1 MEHSTIS
8 YEQMKNHIISINSK
22 GKEAFV
28 RDGFELDI
36 LKGARKLLSSL
47 SLIDIIIEFEFENEI
62 QLKDMIQ
69 ILKNNHFDLV
79 KKSDWVDYSINGHE
93 IRNFI
98 FKK

>member
-1 MEHSTIS
+1 M
-8 YEQMKNHIISINSK
+8 
-22 GKEAFV
+22 
-28 RDGFELDI
+28 
-36 LKGARKLLSSL
+36 
-47 SLIDIIIEFEFENEI
+47 IIEFEFENEI

-93 IRNFI
+93 KRNFI